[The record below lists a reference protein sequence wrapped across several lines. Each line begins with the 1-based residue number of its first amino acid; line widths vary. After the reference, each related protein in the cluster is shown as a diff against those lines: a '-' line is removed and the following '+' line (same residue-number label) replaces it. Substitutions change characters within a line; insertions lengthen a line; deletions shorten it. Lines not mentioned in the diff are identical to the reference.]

1 MAQGLLDL
9 EPVTL
14 APAPEAARAHLEFCG
29 PFSAESRHSHAWSA
43 YFELNKTRLLDIPW
57 HLGAGLSLDDRTAV
71 IASLQ
76 EFQLGE
82 SSAGENLRRL
92 AEEEAIARAD
102 PLYAVAMRQF
112 IAEEHRHADTMGRF
126 LDLAGEP
133 RLTACS
139 SDFVFRRLR
148 RSMGLETMLV
158 VLLTAE
164 IIAKVYYRALHF
176 ATASAVLRR
185 ICSQL
190 LRDELKHVEFHTERL
205 RLMRR
210 GRSAWRRR
218 LVDVSARTLFG
229 GTLLV
234 VWLRHRPALRRG
246 GYGWRRFWSA
256 AWAEFEKAF
265 GKPLDICR

>member
-1 MAQGLLDL
+1 MAHGLLDL
-9 EPVTL
+9 EPATL
-14 APAPEAARAHLEFCG
+14 APLPEARPERAQFRG
-29 PFSAESRHSHAWSA
+29 PFSAEARHSHAWHA

-57 HLGAGLSLDDRTAV
+57 HLGAGLTHDDRAAV

-82 SSAGENLRRL
+82 SSEGENLRRL
-92 AEEEAIARAD
+92 AEEEASARAD
-102 PLYAVAMRQF
+102 PLYAVAMRLF

-133 RLTACS
+133 RLTAS
-139 SDFVFRRLR
+139 SGDFIFRRLR
-148 RSMGLETMLV
+148 RSMGLETMIV

-164 IIAKVYYRALHF
+164 IIAKVYYRALYF
-176 ATASAVLRR
+176 ASESVVLRR

-190 LRDELKHVEFHTERL
+190 LRDELKHVEFHTDRL

-210 GRSAWRRR
+210 GRSPGRRR

-229 GTLLV
+229 GTCLV
-234 VWLRHRPALRRG
+234 VWLRHRSCCARRLVK
-246 GYGWRRFWSA
+246 RRFWSA

-265 GKPLDICR
+265 AVRVG